1 MSSSTPVEPQPL
13 DARLSDFSSRLSPI
27 VVKELRQGL
36 RTNLF
41 VIAFI
46 LLQTFMILC
55 MLAGLANPGS
65 NDSSAFFW
73 FFIISTMMVIQPLRG
88 FSALSSEYQ
97 LNTMDLIQLT
107 KLNGW
112 RITFGKWAALNA
124 QGLLFLVGVLPYLVI
139 RYFVGN
145 VNLLYDFSAILA
157 IGIGS
162 ALATAITIGVS
173 VFRNVVLRG
182 ILLVVL
188 LILGIAA
195 INLFNYSVLGR
206 FGRMSPDPASGLL
219 YTVAAVFG
227 IFFFLSF
234 GASRIAPLS
243 ENQAT
248 RKRLI
253 AIGFALLCQIFQLF
267 GNSEEAFV
275 VSGVI
280 LGLACIDAL
289 TEPLPIFSSV
299 SIPFRKSPLLRFPGI
314 FLSPGWCS
322 GIFFFL
328 LCSAIWAGSFFLHY
342 QMDPARIFTSYEDPV
357 LFLSLCNLI
366 VFPLLILHLF
376 FAKHSSHHFTFGLY
390 IFTQA
395 SLFGLTLMAT
405 VIANALGEWESYVY
419 LFVPLPSVFITGNM
433 GGSHADEAIHFWIA
447 VVTLFL
453 CVCFPLLRQHRSVR
467 AFFSTL
473 WRKPD

>member
-1 MSSSTPVEPQPL
+1 MSSPAPVEPQPL

-27 VVKELRQGL
+27 VVKELRQGM

-65 NDSSAFFW
+65 NDATGFFW
-73 FFIISTMMVIQPLRG
+73 FFIIATMMVIQPLRG

-107 KLNGW
+107 RLNGW

-145 VNLLYDFSAILA
+145 VNLVYDFSAILT
-157 IGIGS
+157 IGVAS

-173 VFRNVVLRG
+173 VFRSIVLRG

-188 LILGIAA
+188 LILGIVA

-206 FGRMSPDPASGLL
+206 SGGITPDLANGLL
-219 YTVAAVFG
+219 YAVASVFG

-253 AIGFALLCQIFQLF
+253 AIGSALLCQAFHLL
-267 GNSEEAFV
+267 GNSEEAIAV
-275 VSGVI
+275 TGVI

-289 TEPLPIFSSV
+289 TEPLPIFSSIA
-299 SIPFRKSPLLRFPGI
+299 IPFRRSPILRILGI

-328 LCSAIWAGSFFLHY
+328 LCSGIWVGSILLWDLTASAKFFTN
-342 QMDPARIFTSYEDPV
+342 FEGPV

-366 VFPLLILHLF
+366 IFPLLILHLF

-395 SLFGLTLMAT
+395 SLFGITLMAT
-405 VIANALGEWESYVY
+405 VIANALGKWEDYVY
-419 LFVPLPSVFITGNM
+419 LFVPLPSVFIAGNA
-433 GGSHADEAIHFWIA
+433 GGSEADEAIHFWIA
-447 VVTLFL
+447 VSTFFV
-453 CVCFPLLRQHRSVR
+453 CVCFPLLRQHRSAR

-473 WRKPD
+473 WQNSD